1 MSKRVY
7 LSIDISVIPEQE
19 DTPVSLRIQ
28 VSAATVKALHTRLQ
42 QAYLKDDVRVV
53 RRTTV
58 LIDLLVHHVPMAV
71 LCERWRLSVSCLY
84 DWQKAFLLRG
94 LDSLISRH
102 SGGRPEKLTPSQ
114 KKRLVE
120 LIEAGP
126 LVVGCETACWNSVL
140 IRVLIWREFG
150 VLYNRHY
157 VCTLLHNLGFSFQKA
172 RFVSDHL
179 DAAKRL
185 AWLQDKWPAIVGAAK
200 RCKGLILFED
210 EASFAQWGSLSYTWA
225 RRGHQPEVPTSGKRK
240 GYKVFGAIEYFSG
253 RLFYRGIEGRFN
265 SESYQGF
272 LQMIMA
278 QTSEHLF
285 LIHDGA
291 RYHTS
296 AATQAFLAAHSDRI
310 TEHPLPSYSPDYNP
324 IEYLWKKTKQRA
336 THNKYFNEFTALTV
350 SVDKALAYF
359 ATHPE
364 EVRGLSLAFMCRVR
378 YLPLRTI
385 SSPSGLW
392 RLSYI
397 PFPTTHPHCRPSSM
411 RHLSSHSRWNGSPPA
426 FLRSPDAWKSFVTAW
441 MTTW

>member
-1 MSKRVY
+1 MSTRVY
-7 LSIDISVIPEQE
+7 LSQHTYQTTPEE
-19 DTPVSLRIQ
+19 DTPVCIRIQ
-28 VSAATVKALHTRLQ
+28 LSRATVKDLHSRLQ
-42 QAYLKDDVRVV
+42 QAYQKDDVRLV

-58 LIDLLVHHVPMAV
+58 LIDLLVHDTPVAV
-71 LCERWRLSVSCLY
+71 ICERWGLSPACLY
-84 DWQKAFLLRG
+84 AWQQAFLLHG
-94 LDSLISRH
+94 LDSLVYH
-102 SGGRPEKLTPSQ
+102 HGGGRPPKLTPRQ
-114 KKRLVE
+114 KKRLGE

-126 LVVGCETACWNSVL
+126 QVVGLETACWNSVC

-150 VLYNRHY
+150 VLYNRQY

-185 AWLQDKWPAIVGAAK
+185 AWLEQKWPTILRAAK
-200 RCKGLILFED
+200 RRQGLILFED

-253 RLFYRGIEGRFN
+253 RLFYQGLEGRFN
-265 SESYQGF
+265 SNSYHAF
-272 LQMIMA
+272 LQMILA
-278 QTSEHLF
+278 QTHEHLF

-310 TEHPLPSYSPDYNP
+310 TMEPLPSYSPDYNP

-336 THNKYFNEFTALTV
+336 THNQYFKEFAVLTV

-364 EVRGLSLAFMCRVR
+364 DVLGLFGR
-378 YLPLRTI
+378 YCEE
-385 SSPSGLW
+385 SGLE
-392 RLSYI
+392 LKQ
-397 PFPTTHPHCRPSSM
+397 
-411 RHLSSHSRWNGSPPA
+411 A
-426 FLRSPDAWKSFVTAW
+426 A
-441 MTTW
+441 

>member
-1 MSKRVY
+1 MSTRVY
-7 LSIDISVIPEQE
+7 LSKNPCQTTQE
-19 DTPVSLRIQ
+19 ENTPVCIRIQ
-28 VSAATVKALHTRLQ
+28 ARHATVKALQARLQ
-42 QAYLKDDVRVV
+42 DAYRRDDVRLV
-53 RRTTV
+53 RRISV
-58 LIDLLVHHVPMAV
+58 LLELLTQTASVTV
-71 LCERWRLSVSCLY
+71 LCERWGLSPSCLY
-84 DWQKAFLLRG
+84 DWQKAFMLRG
-94 LDSLISRH
+94 MDSLIYRH
-102 SGGRPEKLTPSQ
+102 SGGRPEKLTPRQ

-157 VCTLLHNLGFSFQKA
+157 VCTLLHNMGFSFQKA

-185 AWLQDKWPAIVGAAK
+185 AWLQDKWPAILRAAK

-240 GYKVFGAIEYFSG
+240 GSKVFGAIEYFSG
-253 RLFYRGIEGRFN
+253 RLFSQGIEGRFN
-265 SESYQGF
+265 SESYHAF
-272 LQMIMA
+272 LQMILA
-278 QTSEHLF
+278 QTREHLF

-296 AATQAFLAAHSDRI
+296 ASTKAFLAAHHDRL

-336 THNKYFNEFTALTV
+336 THNKYFKEFAALTI
-350 SVDKALAYF
+350 SVEKALAYF

-364 EVRGLSLAFMCRVR
+364 EVLGLFGR
-378 YLPLRTI
+378 YCEE
-385 SSPSGLW
+385 SGLE
-392 RLSYI
+392 LKQ
-397 PFPTTHPHCRPSSM
+397 
-411 RHLSSHSRWNGSPPA
+411 A
-426 FLRSPDAWKSFVTAW
+426 A
-441 MTTW
+441 

>member
-1 MSKRVY
+1 MSTRVY
-7 LSIDISVIPEQE
+7 LSQHTYQTTQEE
-19 DTPVSLRIQ
+19 DTPVCIRIQ
-28 VSAATVKALHTRLQ
+28 LSRAPVKDLYSRLQ
-42 QAYLKDDVRVV
+42 HAYQRDDVRLV
-53 RRTTV
+53 RRATV
-58 LIDLLVHHVPMAV
+58 LIDLLVHQVPVAV
-71 LCERWRLSVSCLY
+71 LRERWGLSSACIY

-94 LDSLISRH
+94 IASLIYGH
-102 SGGRPEKLTPSQ
+102 GGGRRPKLTPRQ

-126 LVVGCETACWNSVL
+126 LVVGLETACWNSVL

-157 VCTLLHNLGFSFQKA
+157 VCTLLSNLGFSFQKA

-185 AWLQDKWPAIVGAAK
+185 AWLEEQWPAMFRAAK
-200 RCKGLILFED
+200 RCQGLILFED

-253 RLFYRGIEGRFN
+253 RLFFQGIEGRFN
-265 SESYQGF
+265 SDSYQAF

-278 QTSEHLF
+278 QTTVHLF

-296 AATQAFLAAHSDRI
+296 ASTQAFLAAHSDRI
-310 TEHPLPSYSPDYNP
+310 TEYPLPSYSPDYNP
-324 IEYLWKKTKQRA
+324 IEYLWKKMKQRA
-336 THNKYFNEFTALTV
+336 THNKYFKEFVELTV

-359 ATHPE
+359 ATHPDTVLGLFGRYCE
-364 EVRGLSLAFMCRVR
+364 E
-378 YLPLRTI
+378 
-385 SSPSGLW
+385 SGLE
-392 RLSYI
+392 LKQ
-397 PFPTTHPHCRPSSM
+397 
-411 RHLSSHSRWNGSPPA
+411 A
-426 FLRSPDAWKSFVTAW
+426 A
-441 MTTW
+441 